1 MTERTIEEAAAM
13 KRSDL
18 ATLHANEMSAALA
31 LPPEEMPAAVA
42 ALRAQHMRELSAWVA
57 ANK

>member
-1 MTERTIEEAAAM
+1 MSERTLEEAAAL
-13 KRSDL
+13 KRSEL

-31 LPPEEMPAAVA
+31 LPPKEMPTAVA